1 MPYSMHQKEREVS
14 TPDISEQKHDIMQ
27 KAAHV
32 EETGSDSEGQYDI
45 DPVIDKRV
53 TRKFDFYIVPWL
65 FGIW

>member
-1 MPYSMHQKEREVS
+1 MSYNMHQSESGVPI
-14 TPDISEQKHDIMQ
+14 TDTSEQKLDIMQ

-32 EETGSDSEGQYDI
+32 EEMDSDSEGQYDI

-53 TRKFDFYIVPWL
+53 TLKFDLHIVPWL